1 MLKLA
6 VTCFENDAMVG
17 WSHNKSGLSSV
28 PTNFSR
34 WASIKMART
43 ESNPKFKNSMSVLI
57 SAFSIPNSLAMIVL
71 RKSVSSLS
79 VNEFID
85 SIDVAKI
92 ADSKLRSEV

>member
-1 MLKLA
+1 
-6 VTCFENDAMVG
+6 
-17 WSHNKSGLSSV
+17 
-28 PTNFSR
+28 
-34 WASIKMART
+34 
-43 ESNPKFKNSMSVLI
+43 MSVLI

-85 SIDVAKI
+85 SIDAAKI